1 MDDFFGID
9 EKTDRSPIRIIKNKN
24 PKESKKEKQ
33 DQKVLSDYIPIVF
46 VEAMC

>member
-24 PKESKKEKQ
+24 PKESKKE
-33 DQKVLSDYIPIVF
+33 
-46 VEAMC
+46 